1 MKYAGI
7 CTEHGL
13 IAHDAPKAMLD
24 IKTGP
29 YCPYCGKLVTVLKV
43 DKKGRKQK

>member
-1 MKYAGI
+1 MKYAGM
-7 CTEHGL
+7 CPEHGL

-29 YCPYCGKLVTVLKV
+29 YCPYCGRLVLVLKT
-43 DKKGRKQK
+43 DKKKKK

>member
-7 CTEHGL
+7 CPEHGL

-24 IKTGP
+24 IKTWP